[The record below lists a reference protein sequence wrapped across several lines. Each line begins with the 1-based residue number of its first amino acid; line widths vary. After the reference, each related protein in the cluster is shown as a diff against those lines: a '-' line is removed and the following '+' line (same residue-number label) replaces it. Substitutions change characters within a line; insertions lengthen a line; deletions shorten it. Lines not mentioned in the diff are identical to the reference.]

1 MSARIGSAQGQQC
14 ARLHAF
20 VSPQPTLHVVSLDKS
35 YCLNDPEAPSL
46 LNVAHIGRGRTGLIV
61 NVWGGD
67 GRDLRLVEYR
77 DGIGLFHLRII
88 QIIAAGE

>member
-1 MSARIGSAQGQQC
+1 M
-14 ARLHAF
+14 HAF
-20 VSPQPTLHVVSLDKS
+20 LNPQPTLRVVSLDKS

-46 LNVAHIGRGRTGLIV
+46 LNVAHLGRGRTGLIV
-61 NVWGGD
+61 NVPGAD

-77 DGIGLFHLRII
+77 DGVGLFHMRII